1 MYSARFSKSF
11 FAVALIGSLAGCSS
25 SSSGPA
31 APVIDSFS
39 VSPTATVGPIP
50 NSTSQGYVIGGK
62 ISFHDD
68 SENVTQYSVHVDL
81 TGAIVPDSAPQGVP
95 ATKSATDLPFELYLD
110 SSAPK
115 GDAKITVTLYGA
127 SGAKTASSPQT
138 VTLQ

>member
-1 MYSARFSKSF
+1 MYFTRFSKDLSV
-11 FAVALIGSLAGCSS
+11 VAFVGLLAGCSS

-39 VSPTATVGPIP
+39 VSPTATVGPVP
-50 NSTSQGYVIGGK
+50 NSTQQAYVISGK

-81 TGAIVPDSAPQGVP
+81 TGAVVPDGQPQGVP

-138 VTLQ
+138 STLQ